1 MDKKKSVSG
10 SSSSSSSSS
19 FDHLFGPRNS
29 SSSSSSTTGLF
40 QSIFP
45 PPATGAQAD
54 LANRNGAAKYEHPNF
69 GISYERGEMRKNK
82 EKKNYQNEETQPPCN
97 LSSSIYYGG
106 QENYPSSTPPQ
117 STNNPDAMEG
127 KAILKVH
134 QEETGGKARF
144 ITSYQFYP
152 MLHSINKG
160 TLIR

>member
-117 STNNPDAMEG
+117 STNNPDAVSKDGKEGDSESASRGNWWEG
-127 KAILKVH
+127 KITNIL
-134 QEETGGKARF
+134 
-144 ITSYQFYP
+144 
-152 MLHSINKG
+152 SI
-160 TLIR
+160 

>member
-10 SSSSSSSSS
+10 SSSSS

-117 STNNPDAMEG
+117 STNNPDAVSVSLTTNIIVLSIG
-127 KAILKVH
+127 KVKTSTRIRFPSYASKAI
-134 QEETGGKARF
+134 
-144 ITSYQFYP
+144 
-152 MLHSINKG
+152 
-160 TLIR
+160 

>member
-1 MDKKKSVSG
+1 MDKKKLVSG

-69 GISYERGEMRKNK
+69 GISYERGEMRKIRR
-82 EKKNYQNEETQPPCN
+82 KNYQNEETQPPCN

-117 STNNPDAMEG
+117 STNNPDAVSKDGKEG
-127 KAILKVH
+127 DSESASRGNWWEGSV
-134 QEETGGKARF
+134 
-144 ITSYQFYP
+144 YY
-152 MLHSINKG
+152 
-160 TLIR
+160 

>member
-1 MDKKKSVSG
+1 MDRKKSVSG

-69 GISYERGEMRKNK
+69 GVSCDNLIGATDERGEMRKNK

-117 STNNPDAMEG
+117 STNNPDAYKKNGKECDSESASRGNWWEG
-127 KAILKVH
+127 KITNIL
-134 QEETGGKARF
+134 
-144 ITSYQFYP
+144 
-152 MLHSINKG
+152 SI
-160 TLIR
+160 

>member
-69 GISYERGEMRKNK
+69 GISCKSWSPPPFPTSLRPKWR
-82 EKKNYQNEETQPPCN
+82 ETCT
-97 LSSSIYYGG
+97 LSNPVYTTVSC
-106 QENYPSSTPPQ
+106 PSLY
-117 STNNPDAMEG
+117 DG
-127 KAILKVH
+127 L
-134 QEETGGKARF
+134 F
-144 ITSYQFYP
+144 F
-152 MLHSINKG
+152 
-160 TLIR
+160 